1 MPVEEMS
8 PAHQDQTEDQHRDYQ
23 QANGFCAQHARL
35 RRLRLGISFRQT
47 IIVSPRRARTAV

>member
-8 PAHQDQTEDQHRDYQ
+8 PAHQDHTEDQHRDHE
-23 QANGFCAQHARL
+23 QANGFRAQNARL